1 MKKRKKPTR
10 KIYIPKKKV
19 EREEKEPRIYRI
31 IWTIIVIGIVISFLI
46 LMATSTHVVGYD
58 HFIGIPSEWVRTLFD

>member
-1 MKKRKKPTR
+1 MKKKKKSTR
-10 KIYIPKKKV
+10 KTYIPKKKI

-46 LMATSTHVVGYD
+46 LMATSTHLVGYD
-58 HFIGIPSEWVRTLFD
+58 HFIGIPSEWVRSLFD